1 MPDLLPPVTPSPP
14 TAQLPTLTSQRAAR
28 YEEKVGALRLI
39 ADSVAQQRQ
48 LASRTLIMH
57 PLNISL
63 TLLLLAAL
71 AQYLSPAIF
80 FTTSAGVIMA
90 MLVAVRGAT
99 GGYLVTAEKIGWKW
113 LDVSAEDEAE
123 NKALKGDETV
133 ILITKWGEEIIAV
146 VVVKLLKKEK
156 RGLVRAWTTGLRYR
170 GKGVGKD
177 LLEQGVDVA
186 LRKGFREIVFD
197 EKHASEFLIHLDC
210 EICLT
215 HGLVQ
220 IQLASSPRSSIGRL
234 IDGSRERGR
243 RWLQ

>member
-1 MPDLLPPVTPSPP
+1 MPDLQPPPTPSTPA
-14 TAQLPTLTSQRAAR
+14 AQLPTLTSQRAAR

-63 TLLLLAAL
+63 ALLVLAAL
-71 AQYLSPAIF
+71 AQYMSLAIF
-80 FTTSAGVIMA
+80 FTTSAGAIMA

-99 GGYLVTAEKIGWKW
+99 GEYLVAAEKIGWKW
-113 LDVSAEDEAE
+113 LDVSVEDEDE
-123 NKALKGDETV
+123 NKVVKGDEIV

-146 VVVKLLKKEK
+146 VVVKVLKKEK

-186 LRKGFREIVFD
+186 LGKGCTEIVFD
-197 EKHASEFLIHLDC
+197 EKHASEFSICRHS

-215 HGLVQ
+215 Q
-220 IQLASSPRSSIGRL
+220 DSFRFNSRPPRL
-234 IDGSRERGR
+234 
-243 RWLQ
+243 LQSDV